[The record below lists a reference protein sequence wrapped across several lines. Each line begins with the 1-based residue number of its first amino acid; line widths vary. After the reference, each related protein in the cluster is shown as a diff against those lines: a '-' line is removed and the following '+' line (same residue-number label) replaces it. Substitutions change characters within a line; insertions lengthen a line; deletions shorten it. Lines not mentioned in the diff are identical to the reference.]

1 MLRCFTSMYAF
12 FMPLFTNMM
21 LDKVSSYIVYN
32 PSKVISTCYWP
43 ILCPGEG
50 VLMSTNCWSWEK
62 YSLGGREDE
71 YSLEG
76 GGVTIILVGERR
88 GTLGGRGRGT
98 LLVGFSL
105 EGGGILS
112 WGEEYSLEGEEHSLG
127 GRGRGTLLKGLEY
140 SLVPYLCLSSFSTLL
155 NFKADQLV
163 PKIVTT
169 TISSLN

>member
-1 MLRCFTSMYAF
+1 M
-12 FMPLFTNMM
+12 
-21 LDKVSSYIVYN
+21 
-32 PSKVISTCYWP
+32 
-43 ILCPGEG
+43 
-50 VLMSTNCWSWEK
+50 
-62 YSLGGREDE
+62 
-71 YSLEG
+71 
-76 GGVTIILVGERR
+76 GERR

-112 WGEEYSLEGEEHSLG
+112 WGEEYSLGKGGYSLEGEEHSLG